1 VDELEFC
8 LQLKIE
14 ASELDLWLEHGWLEP
29 QGSVGKERFR
39 EADLAR
45 ARLILDLFR
54 NMGVNE
60 EGIDIVMELVDQLHG
75 VRGALAAEDFVAPL
89 LKSKKRKTRSS
100 GAKTLA

>member
-75 VRGALAAEDFVAPL
+75 VRGALKDLIAAIAQEDVMIQRRL
-89 LKSKKRKTRSS
+89 LAALER
-100 GAKTLA
+100 L

>member
-1 VDELEFC
+1 MDELEFC

-14 ASELDLWLEHGWLEP
+14 ASELDVWLEHGWLEP
-29 QGSVGKERFR
+29 QGSVGQERFR

-75 VRGALAAEDFVAPL
+75 VRGALKDLIAAIAQEDVMVQRRL
-89 LKSKKRKTRSS
+89 LAALER
-100 GAKTLA
+100 L